1 MAYERGLYVLCTSAL
16 SQIWFSSII
25 SHSRDILVFQFF
37 DIVYVLAVLHM
48 YVQCPQR
55 LDKGTE
61 SSATGIV
68 DGWQLPCVCW
78 ELNLGLLERQPVL
91 STTEVWR
98 FCLLLSVIMLS
109 VGPQDLS
116 LHVVPM
122 TLPPR

>member
-16 SQIWFSSII
+16 SRIWFSSII

-37 DIVYVLAVLHM
+37 DIVYVLAVLHIYVHTYVHM

-68 DGWQLPCVCW
+68 DGWQLPGVCW
-78 ELNLGLLERQPVL
+78 ELNLSLLERQPVL
-91 STTEVWR
+91 STTEV
-98 FCLLLSVIMLS
+98 
-109 VGPQDLS
+109 
-116 LHVVPM
+116 
-122 TLPPR
+122 